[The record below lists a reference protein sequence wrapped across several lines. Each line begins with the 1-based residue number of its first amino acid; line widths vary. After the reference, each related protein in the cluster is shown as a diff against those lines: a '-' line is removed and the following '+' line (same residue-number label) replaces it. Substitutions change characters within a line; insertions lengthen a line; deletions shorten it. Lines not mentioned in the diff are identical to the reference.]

1 MKQIDELLYDAICA
15 DADLIQYIGGEQQ
28 VQSTCFEVSPDEQ
41 DNTPIPYLI
50 VTFDGFQLSQGTKD
64 AVWESD
70 EDSVSASVEIAAE
83 SPREVHKLTRMVRR
97 AIENHMCQLYTEG
110 KRIPQLNSLR
120 SDGIA
125 WDWLKPCY
133 YTHLTYQV
141 TTNNDDDDEQ
151 TS

>member
-50 VTFDGFQLSQGTKD
+50 VIFDGFQNNAGTKD

-83 SPREVHKLTRMVRR
+83 SPREVHKLTRMVRK

-110 KRIPQLNSLR
+110 ERIPQLNSLR
-120 SDGIA
+120 SYGIA
-125 WDWLKPCY
+125 WDCLKPCY

-141 TTNNDDDDEQ
+141 TTNNNDDDEQ

>member
-70 EDSVSASVEIAAE
+70 EDSVFASVEIAAE

-97 AIENHMCQLYTEG
+97 AIENHMCQLYTNG

-133 YTHLTYQV
+133 YQHLIYQC
-141 TTNNDDDDEQ
+141 TIKAENDDEQ
-151 TS
+151 E

>member
-28 VQSTCFEVSPDEQ
+28 VQSTCFEVSPDEK
-41 DNTPIPYLI
+41 DNTPTPYLI
-50 VTFDGFQLSQGTKD
+50 VTFDGFQPSQGTKD

-83 SPREVHKLTRMVRR
+83 SPDEVHKLTRMVRR
-97 AIENHMCQLYTEG
+97 AIEKHMCQLYIED

-141 TTNNDDDDEQ
+141 TTNNDDDEQ

>member
-1 MKQIDELLYDAICA
+1 MKQIDELLYDGICA
-15 DADLIQYIGGEQQ
+15 DADLIKYIGGAQQ
-28 VQSTCFEVSPDEQ
+28 VRSTCFEVSPVDK

-64 AVWESD
+64 VVWESD
-70 EDSVSASVEIAAE
+70 EDSVSASVEIAAG
-83 SPREVHKLTRMVRR
+83 SPDEVHKLTRMVRR

-110 KRIPQLNSLR
+110 KCIPQLDSLR

-141 TTNNDDDDEQ
+141 TVNNNDDDEQ